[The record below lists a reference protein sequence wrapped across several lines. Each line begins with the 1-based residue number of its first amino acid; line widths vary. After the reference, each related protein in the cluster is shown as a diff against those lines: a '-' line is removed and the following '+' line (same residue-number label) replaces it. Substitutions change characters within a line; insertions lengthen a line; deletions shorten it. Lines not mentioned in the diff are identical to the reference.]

1 MHVLAAMFPGY
12 LTLVVSPLLAL
23 AREQCESV
31 HETMGEWAEV
41 VGDSRRKTAYVLGGS
56 NQFDFDE
63 TIGRQCP
70 VEELDARREATL
82 RGDCSGDLCCELTD
96 SLLLE
101 LSEKLQMPPAPGH
114 KPRPLVS
121 PEKLM
126 NSLQVLAFLRDV
138 ARLEVRAVSLD
149 GGTCFES
156 AFKFVFVDE
165 AHCVADHG
173 S

>member
-1 MHVLAAMFPGY
+1 MQLN
-12 LTLVVSPLLAL
+12 TPLHRL
-23 AREQCESV
+23 R
-31 HETMGEWAEV
+31 
-41 VGDSRRKTAYVLGGS
+41 
-56 NQFDFDE
+56 
-63 TIGRQCP
+63 RQCP

-138 ARLEVRAVSLD
+138 ARLEVRAVSWTAAPASRAPSSLSSSMRRTAWLITATTS
-149 GGTCFES
+149 GLSTC
-156 AFKFVFVDE
+156 
-165 AHCVADHG
+165 
-173 S
+173 